1 MSIILDALKKAEGI
15 EGQEADRLTQ
25 DGLTAE
31 RPAAIGILRS
41 RTTFISGLV
50 LVGVVFGIALGG
62 TLTGKLLTGD
72 ADVDRPTL
80 AAVAPVKAAAP
91 VKAPIA
97 LSAAPA
103 NRESGASSALLADPQ
118 LAARPERGGGDG
130 AEIAALYRSAR
141 TSDQAV
147 KAPDEREKTEGSS
160 KLVRAEQGESAA
172 AIRSEPRAEE
182 ALDESGAREQPID
195 IEAVLERAQRALG
208 EKTLADHPVPLLE
221 NLSQQQKDQI
231 PSILYSQHDWQAEQP
246 AVVLNGQR
254 VEAGQRVDGLVVTE
268 ILPDSVVLR
277 WRDTDFRL
285 RSLNSWIN
293 L

>member
-15 EGQEADRLTQ
+15 EGQEADRLTP
-25 DGLTAE
+25 DGLRAE
-31 RPAAIGILRS
+31 RPAAIGILRF

-62 TLTGKLLTGD
+62 TLTGKLWTRD

-80 AAVAPVKAAAP
+80 AAPVKAP
-91 VKAPIA
+91 VPVQAPIA

-103 NRESGASSALLADPQ
+103 NGESGASSALLADPQ
-118 LAARPERGGGDG
+118 LAARSERGGGDG

-141 TSDQAV
+141 TSDQV
-147 KAPDEREKTEGSS
+147 LRAPDERERTEGSS
-160 KLVRAEQGESAA
+160 KLVRTEQGESAA
-172 AIRSEPRAEE
+172 ATRSAPRAEE

-195 IEAVLERAQRALG
+195 IEAVLERAERALG
-208 EKTLADHPVPLLE
+208 EKTLVDHPVPLLE

-231 PSILYSQHDWQAEQP
+231 PSILYSQHDWQADQP

-277 WRDTDFRL
+277 WRETDFRL